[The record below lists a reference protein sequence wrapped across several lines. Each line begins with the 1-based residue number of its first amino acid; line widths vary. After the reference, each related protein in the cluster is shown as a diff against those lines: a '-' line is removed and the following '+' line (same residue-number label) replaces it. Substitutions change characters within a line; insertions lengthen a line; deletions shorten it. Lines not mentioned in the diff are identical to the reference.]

1 MRDALKLFRRF
12 LPPYKTYV
20 GLGIASN
27 FLAAI
32 FGIFTYLALIP
43 ILKIL
48 FQLNTKTYQYVDA
61 DISLIPFHIP
71 RDAIMNNL
79 YAWLGESVVNRG
91 AINVLLIIGI
101 MGIIIVLFK
110 SIFTYLASFFMVKIR
125 NHVVKDIRNIIFN
138 KILFLPM
145 GFFTEEK
152 KGDIIA
158 RATGDVTEIEV
169 SIVSSFEALLKN
181 PIIILI
187 TLISMIFMSW
197 QLTVFI
203 FIIFPFAGAIIGV
216 IGKTL
221 RKRSLLGQN
230 KMGEIL
236 STVEETLGGLRIIK
250 GFNAEAKTRKKQGT
264 QNEEYRSIMD
274 KLMLRYFLASPM
286 SEFLGIA
293 VVMIVMWYGG
303 KLILTDTGKNVL
315 QPEEFLV
322 YLGLFYNIIN
332 PAKAFSTGFYNVQK
346 GLAAVDRIDRILNT
360 ESDIIIKE
368 NPTPI
373 EKFDHLIE
381 YKNVW
386 FRYNEDY
393 VARDVSINI
402 QKGQTIAL
410 VGPSGSGK
418 STLADLL
425 PRFYDVTKGS
435 ILVDGKDIRDLDTK
449 ALRNLLGIV
458 NQEPILFND
467 TIYNNILFGVEE
479 ASSEEVEMAAKI
491 ANAHEFI
498 METENGYQTNIGDRG
513 TRLSGG
519 QKQRI
524 SIARAVLKN
533 PPIMILDEATSA
545 LDTESERLVQEAIN
559 NLMKKRTSIVIAHR
573 LSTIRNAHTIYVLK
587 QGKVIEQGT
596 YKELL
601 TKKGEFKVLH
611 DNQFQKSKD

>member
-1 MRDALKLFRRF
+1 MRDAFKLFKRF
-12 LPPYKTYV
+12 LPPYKAYV
-20 GLGIASN
+20 SLGILSN
-27 FLAAI
+27 IFAAVFSI
-32 FGIFTYLALIP
+32 FSYIALIP
-43 ILKIL
+43 LLKIL
-48 FQLNTKTYQYVDA
+48 FQLDTKAYEYVDA
-61 DISLIPFHIP
+61 DISLIPFRIP

-79 YAWLGESVVNRG
+79 YAWLGKSIE
-91 AINVLLIIGI
+91 INGPIRVLLFVALLGI
-101 MGIIIVLFK
+101 AMIFFK
-110 SIFTYLASFFMVKIR
+110 SVFTYMASFFMVKIR
-125 NHVVKDIRNIIFN
+125 NHVVKDIRNNIVGKIIS
-138 KILFLPM
+138 LPI

-158 RATGDVTEIEV
+158 RTTGDVTEIEV
-169 SIVSSFEALLKN
+169 SIVSSFDALIKN

-187 TLISMIFMSW
+187 TLFSMIFVSW
-197 QLTVFI
+197 QLTIFI
-203 FIIFPFAGAIIGV
+203 FIMLPFAGAIIGF

-221 RKRSLLGQN
+221 RKRSFQGQN

-250 GFNAEAKTRKKQGT
+250 GFNAEKKIQRKQKV

-286 SEFLGIA
+286 SEFLGVL
-293 VVMIVMWYGG
+293 VVMSVMWYGG
-303 KLILTDTGKNVL
+303 RLILTETGENLL

-332 PAKAFSTGFYNVQK
+332 PTKAFSTGFYNVQK

-360 ESDIIIKE
+360 KSNIIIKE
-368 NPTPI
+368 NPLPI
-373 EKFDHLIE
+373 NKFEDKIE

-386 FRYNEDY
+386 FKYNEEY
-393 VARDVSINI
+393 VLRDISITI
-402 QKGQTIAL
+402 QKGQTVAL

-425 PRFYDVTKGS
+425 PRFYDVTKGNL
-435 ILVDGKDIRDLDTK
+435 LVDGNEVSDLDIK
-449 ALRNLLGIV
+449 ALRNLMGIV

-467 TIYNNILFGVEE
+467 TIFNNIIFGVDQ
-479 ASSEEVEMAAKI
+479 AGTEEVEMAAKI

-545 LDTESERLVQEAIN
+545 LDTESEKLVQQAIN

-573 LSTIRNAHTIYVLK
+573 LSTIRNANNIYVLK
-587 QGKVIEQGT
+587 QGKIVEQGN

-601 TKKGEFKVLH
+601 AKNGEFKTLH
-611 DNQFQKSKD
+611 DNQFQ

>member
-1 MRDALKLFRRF
+1 MRDAFKLFKRF

-20 GLGIASN
+20 SLGILFN
-27 FLAAI
+27 IFAAI
-32 FGIFTYLALIP
+32 FSIFSYIALIP
-43 ILKIL
+43 LLKIL
-48 FQLNTKTYQYVDA
+48 FKLNTQSYEYVDA

-79 YAWLGESVVNRG
+79 YAWLGKSIETNGPIR
-91 AINVLLIIGI
+91 VLLIVALLGVAMIF
-101 MGIIIVLFK
+101 FK
-110 SIFTYLASFFMVKIR
+110 SVFTYMASFFMVKIR
-125 NHVVKDIRNIIFN
+125 NHVVKDIRNNIVKKIIS
-138 KILFLPM
+138 LPI

-158 RATGDVTEIEV
+158 RTTGDVTEIEV
-169 SIVSSFEALLKN
+169 SIVSSFDALIKN

-187 TLISMIFMSW
+187 TLFSMIFVSW
-197 QLTVFI
+197 QLTIFI
-203 FIIFPFAGAIIGV
+203 FIMLPFAGAIIGF

-221 RKRSLLGQN
+221 RKRSFQGQN

-250 GFNAEAKTRKKQGT
+250 GFNAEKKIQRKQKQ

-286 SEFLGIA
+286 SEFLGVL
-293 VVMIVMWYGG
+293 VVMSVMWYGG
-303 KLILTDTGKNVL
+303 RLILTETGKNLL

-332 PAKAFSTGFYNVQK
+332 PTKAFSTGFYNVQK

-360 ESDIIIKE
+360 KSNIIIKE
-368 NPTPI
+368 NPLPI
-373 EKFDHLIE
+373 NKFEDKIE

-386 FRYNEDY
+386 FKYNEEY
-393 VARDVSINI
+393 VLRDISITI
-402 QKGQTIAL
+402 QKGQTVAI

-418 STLADLL
+418 STLSDLL
-425 PRFYDVTKGS
+425 PRFYDVTKGNL
-435 ILVDGKDIRDLDTK
+435 LVDGNEVSDLDIK
-449 ALRNLLGIV
+449 ALRNLMGIV

-467 TIYNNILFGVEE
+467 TIFNNIIFGVDE
-479 ASSEEVEMAAKI
+479 ARAEEVEMAAKI

-545 LDTESERLVQEAIN
+545 LDTESERLVQQAIN

-573 LSTIRNAHTIYVLK
+573 LSTIRNANNIYVLK
-587 QGKVIEQGT
+587 QGKIVEQGN

-601 TKKGEFKVLH
+601 AKNGEFKTLH
-611 DNQFQKSKD
+611 NNQFQ

>member
-12 LPPYKTYV
+12 LPPYKAYV
-20 GLGIASN
+20 SLGIVSN
-27 FLAAI
+27 VLAAI
-32 FGIFTYLALIP
+32 FSIFSYIALIP
-43 ILKIL
+43 LLKIL
-48 FQLNTKTYQYVDA
+48 FKLDSKAYKYVDM

-79 YAWLGESVVNRG
+79 YAWLGESIETSGPIR
-91 AINVLLIIGI
+91 VLLFIALIGVAMI
-101 MGIIIVLFK
+101 FLK
-110 SIFTYLASFFMVKIR
+110 SVFTYMASFFMVKIR
-125 NHVVKDIRNIIFN
+125 NHVVKDIRNNIFG
-138 KILFLPM
+138 KIVSLPI

-158 RATGDVTEIEV
+158 RSTGDVTEIEV
-169 SIVSSFEALLKN
+169 SIVSSFDALIKN

-187 TLISMIFMSW
+187 TLISMIFVSW
-197 QLTVFI
+197 QLTIFI
-203 FIIFPFAGAIIGV
+203 FIMLPFASVIIGI

-221 RKRSLLGQN
+221 RKRSFQGQN

-250 GFNAEAKTRKKQGT
+250 GFNAEEKVQKKQRT

-274 KLMLRYFLASPM
+274 RLMLRYFLASPM
-286 SEFLGIA
+286 SEFLGVA
-293 VVMIVMWYGG
+293 VVMSVMWYGG
-303 KLILTDTGKNVL
+303 KLILTGTGSNLL

-346 GLAAVDRIDRILNT
+346 GLAAVDRIDRIMNT
-360 ESDIIIKE
+360 ESNIIIRE
-368 NPTPI
+368 NPRPI
-373 EKFDHLIE
+373 DKFEDKIE
-381 YKNVW
+381 YRNVW
-386 FRYNEDY
+386 FRYNEEY
-393 VARDVSINI
+393 VLKKISITI
-402 QKGQTIAL
+402 RKGQTIAL

-418 STLADLL
+418 STMADLL
-425 PRFYDVTKGS
+425 PRFYDVTKGN
-435 ILVDGKDIRDLDTK
+435 ILIDGKDVCDLAIKD
-449 ALRNLLGIV
+449 LRNLMGIV

-467 TIYNNILFGVEE
+467 TIFNNIMFGVEH
-479 ASSEEVEMAAKI
+479 ATAKEVESAARI

-498 METENGYQTNIGDRG
+498 METEKGYQTNIGDRG

-533 PPIMILDEATSA
+533 PPVMILDEATSA
-545 LDTESERLVQEAIN
+545 LDTESERLVQDALN

-573 LSTIRNAHTIYVLK
+573 LSTIRNSGMIYVLK
-587 QGKVIEQGT
+587 QGEIIEQGN

-601 TKKGEFKVLH
+601 AGKGEFKTLH
-611 DNQFQKSKD
+611 DNQFTD

>member
-1 MRDALKLFRRF
+1 MRDAIKIFRRY
-12 LPPYKTYV
+12 LPPYKSYV
-20 GLGIASN
+20 VLGIVSN
-27 FLAAI
+27 LFAAI
-32 FGIFTYLALIP
+32 FNAFTFFALIP
-43 ILKIL
+43 LLKIL
-48 FQLNTKTYQYVDA
+48 FGLDTTSYVRMDA
-61 DISLIPFHIP
+61 NFSIIPFNIP

-79 YAWLGESVVNRG
+79 YVWLSETVADKG
-91 AINVLLIIGI
+91 AMSVLLIIGLL
-101 MGIIIVLFK
+101 GIAMVFLK
-110 SIFTYLASFFMVKIR
+110 SVFTYLASFFLVKIR
-125 NHVVKDIRNIIFN
+125 NHVIKDIRNKLFA
-138 KILFLPM
+138 KIVSLPI

-152 KGDIIA
+152 KGDVIA
-158 RATGDVTEIEV
+158 RTTGDVTEIEV
-169 SIVSSFEALLKN
+169 SIVSSLDALIKN
-181 PIIILI
+181 PIIILV
-187 TLISMIFMSW
+187 TVLFMIFMSW
-197 QLTVFI
+197 QLTIFI
-203 FIIFPFAGAIIGV
+203 FIMFPIAAGIIGL

-221 RKRSLLGQN
+221 RKRSFLGQN

-250 GFNAEAKTRKKQGT
+250 GFNAEEKVRKKQRQ

-274 KLMLRYFLASPM
+274 RLMLRYFLASPM
-286 SEFLGIA
+286 SEFLGVA
-293 VVMIVMWYGG
+293 VVMTVMWYGG
-303 KLILTDTGKNVL
+303 RLILTGGSTVL
-315 QPEEFLV
+315 DPSEFIV
-322 YLGLFYNIIN
+322 YLGFFYTIIN
-332 PAKAFSTGFYNVQK
+332 PAKAFSTVFYNVQK

-360 ESDIIIKE
+360 ESNILIKE
-368 NPTPI
+368 NPDSI
-373 EKFDHLIE
+373 EKFDQVIE
-381 YKNVW
+381 YKDVW

-393 VARDVSINI
+393 VVKNVSLDI

-425 PRFYDVTKGS
+425 PRFYDVSKGKIS
-435 ILVDGKDIRDLDTK
+435 IDGKDIRDLDTFS
-449 ALRNLLGIV
+449 LRNLLGIV

-467 TIYNNILFGVEE
+467 TIYNNILFGVEK
-479 ASSEEVEMAAKI
+479 ASTEEVENAAKI

-545 LDTESERLVQEAIN
+545 LDTESERLVQKAIN

-587 QGKVIEQGT
+587 QGEIIEHGN
-596 YKELL
+596 YKDLL
-601 TKKGEFKVLH
+601 AKKGEFKLLH
-611 DNQFQKSKD
+611 DNQFQ

>member
-1 MRDALKLFRRF
+1 MRDAFRLFKRF
-12 LPPYKTYV
+12 LPPYKAYV
-20 GLGIASN
+20 SLGILSN
-27 FLAAI
+27 IFAAI
-32 FGIFTYLALIP
+32 FSIFSYIALIP
-43 ILKIL
+43 LLKIL
-48 FQLNTKTYQYVDA
+48 FQLDAKAYEYVDA
-61 DISLIPFHIP
+61 DISLIPFRIP
-71 RDAIMNNL
+71 RDAIMNNM
-79 YAWLGESVVNRG
+79 YAWLGKSIETNGPIR
-91 AINVLLIIGI
+91 VLLFVALLGVAMIF
-101 MGIIIVLFK
+101 FK
-110 SIFTYLASFFMVKIR
+110 SVFTYMASFFMVKIR
-125 NHVVKDIRNIIFN
+125 NHVVKDIRNNIVGKIIS
-138 KILFLPM
+138 LPI

-158 RATGDVTEIEV
+158 RTTGDVTEIEV
-169 SIVSSFEALLKN
+169 SIVSSFDALIKN

-187 TLISMIFMSW
+187 TLFSMIFVSW
-197 QLTVFI
+197 QLTIFI
-203 FIIFPFAGAIIGV
+203 FIMLPFAGAIIGF

-221 RKRSLLGQN
+221 RKRSFQGQN

-250 GFNAEAKTRKKQGT
+250 GFNAEKKIQRKQKV

-286 SEFLGIA
+286 SEFLGVL
-293 VVMIVMWYGG
+293 VVMSVMWYGG
-303 KLILTDTGKNVL
+303 RLILTQTGENLL

-332 PAKAFSTGFYNVQK
+332 PTKAFSTGFYNVQK

-360 ESDIIIKE
+360 KSNIIIKE
-368 NPTPI
+368 NPLPI
-373 EKFDHLIE
+373 NKFEDKIE

-386 FRYNEDY
+386 FKYNEEY
-393 VARDVSINI
+393 VLRDISITI
-402 QKGQTIAL
+402 QKGQTVAL

-425 PRFYDVTKGS
+425 PRFYDVTKGNL
-435 ILVDGKDIRDLDTK
+435 LVDGNEVSDLDIK
-449 ALRNLLGIV
+449 ALRNLMGIV

-467 TIYNNILFGVEE
+467 TIFNNIIFGVDQ
-479 ASSEEVEMAAKI
+479 AGTEEVEMAAKI

-545 LDTESERLVQEAIN
+545 LDTESEKLVQQAIN

-573 LSTIRNAHTIYVLK
+573 LSTIRNANNIYVLK
-587 QGKVIEQGT
+587 QGKIVEQGN

-601 TKKGEFKVLH
+601 AKNGEFKTLH
-611 DNQFQKSKD
+611 DNQFQ